1 VLDESASRMSFD
13 VKKFLGILKQINGVY
28 IDRPSRAAGWS
39 YKTPG
44 VREKVAREKGFSS

>member
-1 VLDESASRMSFD
+1 VPDENASRMSFN

-28 IDRPSRAAGWS
+28 IDMPSRAAGWS

-44 VREKVAREKGFSS
+44 LREKVAGEKGVSS